1 METKLTTVGVIGGGQ
16 LAWMMAQ
23 EAPKLGLKLAVQ
35 TPTATDPAV
44 ALADQLVLAAIADGE
59 GTRELAEHCGVIT
72 FENEFVDLPSL
83 EKLAQQGVIFY
94 PRLDSLAPLLDKWE
108 QRHFL
113 QNLGVPVPDFWA
125 LESLPSQLPDFPW
138 VLKARRHGY
147 DGQGTQIINSP
158 ADLPDL
164 SQDHP
169 GNWMVEFF
177 VPYERELAVIGA
189 RNARGE
195 IEIYPV
201 VETHQVDQVCRWV
214 VAPAPVDAAIAATA
228 QDYCRRILNHLDYV
242 GILAIEFFLL
252 PESPQANRP
261 EQRLLVNELAPRT
274 HNSGHFSLDACHTSQ
289 FALQLQAVTG
299 QTFGSSAL
307 HCAQAVMVNLLGYE
321 VSAGDYQQ
329 QLDELAALPHI
340 HVHWYGKGD
349 CRPGRKLGHVT
360 LLNPDVESEPS
371 NGWAGDLVK
380 QIENIW
386 YPNLSGGKT

>member
-35 TPTATDPAV
+35 TPGESDPAV
-44 ALADQLVLAAIADGE
+44 ALADKVVLAAIADGE

-72 FENEFVDLPSL
+72 FENEFVDLLSL
-83 EKLAQQGVIFY
+83 EKLAQQGIIFH
-94 PRLDSLAPLLDKWE
+94 PRLDALAPLLDKWE

-113 QNLGVPVPDFWA
+113 QGLNLPVPDFWA
-125 LESLPSQLPDFPW
+125 LESLPAQLPVFPW

-147 DGQGTQIINSP
+147 DGQGTQIINAP

-164 SQDHP
+164 SQAPP
-169 GNWMVEFF
+169 GSWMVESF
-177 VPYERELAVIGA
+177 VPYERELAVLGA

-195 IEIYPV
+195 MEIYPV
-201 VETHQVDQVCRWV
+201 VETKQIDQVCRWV
-214 VAPAPVDAAIAATA
+214 VAPAPIDAAIAATA

-242 GILAIEFFLL
+242 GILAIELFLL
-252 PESPQANRP
+252 PTSTQTDKP

-299 QTFGSSAL
+299 QTLGSSAL
-307 HCAQAVMVNLLGYE
+307 RCGQAVMVNLLGYE

-329 QLDELAALPHI
+329 QLDKLAALPRS

-371 NGWAGDLVK
+371 TAWAEDLVK
-380 QIENIW
+380 QVENIW
-386 YPNLSGGKT
+386 YPNLSGRKT

>member
-1 METKLTTVGVIGGGQ
+1 MEKQLTTVGVVGGGQ

-23 EAPKLGLKLAVQ
+23 EAPRLGLKLAVQ
-35 TPTATDPAV
+35 TPEETDPAV
-44 ALADQLVLAAIADGE
+44 VLADKVVLAAIADGE
-59 GTRELAEHCGVIT
+59 GTKALAEHCGVIT

-83 EKLAQQGVIFY
+83 EKLAEQGVTFY

-125 LESLPSQLPDFPW
+125 LESLPSQLPAFPW

-169 GNWMVEFF
+169 GSWMVESF
-177 VPYERELAVIGA
+177 VPYERELAVLGA
-189 RNARGE
+189 RNAKGE
-195 IEIYPV
+195 VEIYPV
-201 VETHQVDQVCRWV
+201 VETHQIDQVCRWV
-214 VAPAPVDAAIAATA
+214 VAPAPIDAAIAATA

-252 PESPQANRP
+252 PKSNQTHTP
-261 EQRLLVNELAPRT
+261 EQRLLINELAPRT

-299 QTFGSSAL
+299 QTLGSSAL
-307 HCAQAVMVNLLGYE
+307 HCGQAVMVNLLGYE

-329 QLDELAALPHI
+329 QLAKLDALPHS
-340 HVHWYGKGD
+340 HVHWYGKGE

-360 LLNPDVESEPS
+360 LLNPRVESEPS
-371 NGWAGDLVK
+371 TVWAEDLVK
-380 QIENIW
+380 QVENIW
-386 YPNLSGGKT
+386 YPAAT